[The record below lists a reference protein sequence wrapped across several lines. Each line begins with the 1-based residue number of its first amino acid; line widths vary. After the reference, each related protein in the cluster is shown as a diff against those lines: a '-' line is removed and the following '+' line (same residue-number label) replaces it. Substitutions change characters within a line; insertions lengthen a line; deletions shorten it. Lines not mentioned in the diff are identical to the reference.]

1 MIGHWEIYISRERV
15 TGAVPW
21 AIVGT
26 NEPKKLAEYA
36 SAIVIKT
43 HSYTGLS
50 SYKDRP
56 NYVIHC
62 YGVKRRSGSV
72 IYIEEPD
79 AGKK

>member
-1 MIGHWEIYISRERV
+1 MKGHWEIYLSRDRA

-36 SAIVIKT
+36 SAIVIKVN
-43 HSYTGLS
+43 SYTGLGTG
-50 SYKDRP
+50 KDRP
-56 NYVIHC
+56 NFVIHC

-72 IYIEEPD
+72 IYIEAPN
-79 AGKK
+79 G